1 MFADLVKPPS
11 SIRLADIARQEVQYV
26 LSEGGRWAA
35 HEDKLH
41 ATYGMGKKI
50 ISRSLYCS
58 GVLAYYDS
66 RSISPALPSSCSC
79 QRPIIW
85 SSKLEARKA
94 SLGLINDPLS
104 EGPKHNL
111 CESAVLKSVDR
122 PWGANP
128 LSFLPKRGGAV
139 QRSAKVVTRLHEC
152 CRQARA
158 EVISNS
164 RNKIH
169 QTWPKLSSQR
179 LS

>member
-41 ATYGMGKKI
+41 ATFGMGKKI

-122 PWGANP
+122 PWGLIHSPSYQNA
-128 LSFLPKRGGAV
+128 RGSTAIDSS
-139 QRSAKVVTRLHEC
+139 RCTRLREC
-152 CRQARA
+152 CRQAQA
-158 EVISNS
+158 EVISKNS
-164 RNKIH
+164 DNIH
-169 QTWPKLSSQR
+169 QT
-179 LS
+179 